1 MTNEELQT
9 LIDKQVWLVTKLQK
23 QDYLEKDTKERSEAL
38 AAAIAGLRDLDT
50 IAKRQQPTI
59 AIDQDVRDY
68 IANRATTDSRAAQLL
83 KRLVESG
90 LEKEARS

>member
-59 AIDQDVRDY
+59 AIEQDVRDY

>member
-90 LEKEARS
+90 LEKEERS